1 MPFSNLEPTRFLP
14 ASRTMSHCT
23 DQEPSSSRKNTSV
36 ELSPPPQCEVPRS
49 SDVVEVV
56 DQRDHNQKISLISCL
71 EVFCASPLA
80 VVLVEVSVV
89 LTDRSK
95 TEEMTNAL

>member
-1 MPFSNLEPTRFLP
+1 MMQLSNPE
-14 ASRTMSHCT
+14 
-23 DQEPSSSRKNTSV
+23 KNTRV

-56 DQRDHNQKISLISCL
+56 DQWDPNQNIASL
-71 EVFCASPLA
+71 V